1 MNTRSQES
9 GRRDHAAGCLGFV
22 LAACFFLAGLGM
34 SFGDVSPG
42 WLPMAFLVSSLACLG
57 LGVYFHRRSWLM
69 WMILALVTASLA
81 AYLLP
86 NM

>member
-1 MNTRSQES
+1 M
-9 GRRDHAAGCLGFV
+9 RRDSAAGCLGFV
-22 LAACFFLAGLGM
+22 LAACFFFVGFGM

-42 WLPMAFLVSSLACLG
+42 WLPVAFLVASLTCLV

-69 WMILALVTASLA
+69 WTILALVTASLA

-86 NM
+86 NL

>member
-1 MNTRSQES
+1 MNTRSQERM
-9 GRRDHAAGCLGFV
+9 RRDSAAGCISFI
-22 LAACFFLAGLGM
+22 AAAVFFFAGLGM

-42 WLPMAFLVSSLACLG
+42 WLPVAVLAGSVPCLV

-69 WMILALVTASLA
+69 WTILALVTVSLT

-86 NM
+86 ET